1 MTAMVHT
8 VCPVASDD
16 REWGQFSAA
25 LKVAGLPAD
34 DLLTEGQ
41 SFYQMSDVDGP
52 IAFGGFYIAG
62 AEGLLRSIVVLPS
75 RRRMGIGR
83 RFVEFLLDRMK
94 GSGVEQAWLL
104 TTTAEPFFDKLQF
117 RVRPRHEAPATI
129 AETREFAQLCPA
141 SAVLMCR
148 KLP

>member
-1 MTAMVHT
+1 MVNSF
-8 VCPVASDD
+8 CPVAFGD

-25 LKVAGLPAD
+25 LKGAGLPAD

-52 IAFGGFYIAG
+52 IAFGGFYIAKT
-62 AEGLLRSIVVLPS
+62 EGLLRSIVVLAS
-75 RRRMGIGR
+75 RRLTGIGS

-94 GSGVEQAWLL
+94 GRGVEQVWLL
-104 TTTAEPFFDKLQF
+104 TTTAEPFFAKLQF
-117 RVRPRHEAPATI
+117 RTRPRDDAPATI
-129 AETREFAQLCPA
+129 AGTREFALLCPT

-148 KLP
+148 NLP

>member
-1 MTAMVHT
+1 MVHT
-8 VCPVASDD
+8 FCPVAFND

-25 LKVAGLPAD
+25 LKIAGLPAD

-62 AEGLLRSIVVLPS
+62 TEGLLRSIVVLPN
-75 RRRMGIGR
+75 RRRTGIGR
-83 RFVEFLLDRMK
+83 RFVDFLLDRMK
-94 GSGVEQAWLL
+94 RRGVEQVWLL
-104 TTTAEPFFDKLQF
+104 TTTAEPFFEKLQF
-117 RVRPRHEAPATI
+117 RTRPRDDVPTAI
-129 AETREFAQLCPA
+129 AGTREFALLCPA

-148 KLP
+148 DLP